1 MMAGD
6 GSPCSIRAP
15 QFSSTP
21 PLHSAGHH
29 EDGLVVSIFPPIII
43 LPSRFSEKLFG
54 APRYSDQDIHEFG
67 NSSHSA
73 RVTHI
78 LFEVVQIGK
87 KKTAARPTSF
97 LSFGIIVI
105 LRCHIFPSSYERVT
119 I

>member
-87 KKTAARPTSF
+87 KKTAARPASF